1 MCKRQTESS
10 SLKSWKFPD
19 RPMSTIFSKIIAGE
33 IPAFKVAENDEFLA
47 FLDINPL
54 RMGHTLVIPKQEID
68 YFFDIASDDMA
79 KMLVFTAE
87 VAKAIK
93 VAYPCKKVG
102 MTVIGLEVPHAHIH
116 LVPMDGISDMNFSG
130 PKLNPS
136 MEELREA
143 VTLIQ
148 AAIGAK

>member
-1 MCKRQTESS
+1 MFKPQTESS

-19 RPMSTIFSKIIAGE
+19 KQMSTIFSKIISGD
-33 IPAFKVAENDEFLA
+33 IPAFKVAENDDFMA

-68 YFFDIASDDMA
+68 YFFDITPDDLA
-79 KMLVFTAE
+79 KLMEFTSS

-93 VAYPCKKVG
+93 LAFPCKKIG

-116 LVPMDGISDMNFSG
+116 LVPMDGIADMNFSG

-136 MEELREA
+136 MEELDEA
-143 VTLIQ
+143 AKRIRVAI
-148 AAIGAK
+148 AAK

>member
-1 MCKRQTESS
+1 MFKPRMESS
-10 SLKSWKFPD
+10 SLKLWKFPD
-19 RPMSTIFSKIIAGE
+19 KHMSTIFAKIISGE
-33 IPAFKVAENDEFLA
+33 IPSFKVAENDDFLA

-68 YFFDIASDDMA
+68 YFFDISPEDLA
-79 KMLVFTAE
+79 KMMEFTSS

-93 VAYPCKKVG
+93 LAYPCKKVG

-116 LVPMDGISDMNFSG
+116 LVPMDGMPDMNFSG

-136 MEELREA
+136 VEELSEA
-143 VTLIQ
+143 
-148 AAIGAK
+148 AKRILVAMSAK

>member
-1 MCKRQTESS
+1 
-10 SLKSWKFPD
+10 
-19 RPMSTIFSKIIAGE
+19 MSTIFSKIISGD
-33 IPAFKVAENDEFLA
+33 IPAFKVAENDDFMA

-68 YFFDIASDDMA
+68 YFFDITPDNLA
-79 KMLVFTAE
+79 KLMEFTSS

-93 VAYPCKKVG
+93 LAFPCKKIG

-116 LVPMDGISDMNFSG
+116 LVPMDGIADMNFSG

-136 MEELREA
+136 MEELDEA
-143 VTLIQ
+143 AKRIRVAI
-148 AAIGAK
+148 AAK